1 MNPSKDA
8 FIDWIGHRKIE
19 GRCLLSRWESNSS
32 LKETNMSMTKETTLG
47 CRFVVVWITVRKLP
61 IIRLLW
67 WRRSPWCGQP
77 ITVVWFLWL
86 FFVFFFVKVQQILLL
101 FSLISWFSNPLSHFS
116 LLPHRRIFSPV
127 NGPTFF
133 SHDWVSSW
141 WFLHPSNYFQHFYQI
156 FDHFNRL
163 IWFLGKQLIWEL
175 VQARFSI
182 KLFRKLNSSILN
194 NSTNQLVLEELK
206 Q

>member
-1 MNPSKDA
+1 VNPSKDA

-61 IIRLLW
+61 IIWLLW

-86 FFVFFFVKVQQILLL
+86 FFVFFFFFLK
-101 FSLISWFSNPLSHFS
+101 FSKFYYFFLWSADFPIHF
-116 LLPHRRIFSPV
+116 RIFLHWPIEEYSHLLMGQLSSLMIEWVHGDFCTPRIIF
-127 NGPTFF
+127 NIFIKSLTILTDWFGF
-133 SHDWVSSW
+133 SVSSW
-141 WFLHPSNYFQHFYQI
+141 SGN
-156 FDHFNRL
+156 
-163 IWFLGKQLIWEL
+163 
-175 VQARFSI
+175 
-182 KLFRKLNSSILN
+182 
-194 NSTNQLVLEELK
+194 
-206 Q
+206 